1 MKIKKVRDI
10 KCGSKV
16 RKLNNTRIYILDKKN
31 MLLLHDKEQ
40 AALLLDEEL
49 EVV

>member
-31 MLLLHDKEQ
+31 MLLLHNDKEQ
-40 AALLLDEEL
+40 AALLDEEL